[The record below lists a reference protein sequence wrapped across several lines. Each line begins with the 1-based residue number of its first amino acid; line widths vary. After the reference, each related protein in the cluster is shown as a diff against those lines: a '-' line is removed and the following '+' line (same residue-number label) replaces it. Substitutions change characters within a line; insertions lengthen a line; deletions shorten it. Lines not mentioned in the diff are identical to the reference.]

1 MYPDSNIWVIGHS
14 LGGALASLIGV
25 TFGAPAV
32 TFEAPGEKMAAG
44 RLHVLLPVSTCT
56 VSYCYLYS
64 TLYSHLHNMSHM
76 YITQRILFQWA
87 LVTVFFH
94 PVPLVVTQWKAG
106 SSHFRLISFLR
117 SVSHRRIWYL
127 L

>member
-56 VSYCYLYS
+56 VYIVIYTQLSIAIYTTCHTCISHSGSYS
-64 TLYSHLHNMSHM
+64 NGHL
-76 YITQRILFQWA
+76 
-87 LVTVFFH
+87 
-94 PVPLVVTQWKAG
+94 
-106 SSHFRLISFLR
+106 
-117 SVSHRRIWYL
+117 
-127 L
+127 